1 MMMNKMTLVVMLT
14 AMTAACTWV
23 KPTTKSHE
31 VVLMTQDQVV
41 NCVKK
46 GSTTS
51 KTLSKIAIVPRN
63 HDKIFSELVM
73 LAKNEAAIL
82 GGDAVVAE
90 GRMEEGRQ
98 TFGVYRCR

>member
-1 MMMNKMTLVVMLT
+1 MKSVTMVLACAVF
-14 AMTAACTWV
+14 AAGCTWV

>member
-1 MMMNKMTLVVMLT
+1 MKNVTLILIC
-14 AMTAACTWV
+14 AALGAGCTWV
-23 KPTTKSHE
+23 KPSAKSHE
-31 VVLMTQDQVV
+31 VVLLTQDQAV

-46 GSTTS
+46 GVTSS
-51 KTLSKIAIVPRN
+51 KTLSKITVVPRSN
-63 HDKIFSELVM
+63 DKIFSELVM
-73 LAKNEAAIL
+73 LAKNEAVIL

>member
-1 MMMNKMTLVVMLT
+1 MKKITLLVALT
-14 AMTAACTWV
+14 TLASACTWV
-23 KPTTKSHE
+23 KPSARSHE
-31 VVLMTQDQVV
+31 VVLMTRDQVV

-51 KTLSKIAIVPRN
+51 KTLSKITVVPRGN
-63 HDKIFSELVM
+63 DKMFSELVM
-73 LAKNEAAIL
+73 LAKNEAVIL